1 MASNSTCPVGR
12 RHAWVTDWLG
22 ETSCKKCGMVS
33 AEQREMGIPFSLRP
47 EANFEPEN
55 EYKLGSWIG
64 KNPKEAKKIHPKV
77 LVSNPYLSNFD
88 KILRNAKRWIKAY
101 TQKVSSQE
109 IVSSRALK
117 LFKESR
123 NILRGKDTKTFVA
136 ACLHIACREQE
147 IPSSPIFIA
156 TIANIKRDK
165 LVKFEKQVCK
175 LLDITLPPD
184 KAAKKVRYVASKVGI
199 PEPASRKAIKILDRI
214 PSFETGPDPKGIAAA
229 VLYLV
234 CENTKYSVTHRH
246 LADAT
251 LLNSQTIGN
260 SIRRLRNDLKKYKI
274 EISKP
279 P

>member
-1 MASNSTCPVGR
+1 MLASNSICPVGG
-12 RHAWVTDWLG
+12 RHTWVTDLDG
-22 ETSCKKCGMVS
+22 EKSCKKCGMVS
-33 AEQREMGIPFSLRP
+33 AEQREMGIPFGLRP
-47 EANFEPEN
+47 EATSGK
-55 EYKLGSWIG
+55 EYKLGTWIG
-64 KNPKEAKKIHPKV
+64 KNPKEAKKI
-77 LVSNPYLSNFD
+77 LGSTYFSDFD
-88 KILRNAKRWIKAY
+88 KVLRNAKRWIKAY

-123 NILRGKDTKTFVA
+123 KILRGKDTKTFVA

-156 TIANIKRDK
+156 KIANVKRDK

-175 LLDITLPPD
+175 LLDITLPTD

-199 PEPASRKAIKILDRI
+199 LESTSRKAIKILDRI

-234 CENTKYSVTHRH
+234 CEDTKYYVTHKQ
-246 LADAT
+246 LAAVT

-260 SIRRLRNDLKKYKI
+260 SIKRLRKDLKKYKI
-274 EISKP
+274 KIKG
-279 P
+279 

>member
-1 MASNSTCPVGR
+1 
-12 RHAWVTDWLG
+12 
-22 ETSCKKCGMVS
+22 MVS
-33 AEQREMGIPFSLRP
+33 AEQRELGLPFGLRP
-47 EANFEPEN
+47 EAITGPEN

-77 LVSNPYLSNFD
+77 QISNYVHFSDFD
-88 KILRNAKRWIKAY
+88 RTLRDAKHWIEAY

-109 IVSSRALK
+109 IVSSRTLE
-117 LFKESR
+117 LFKKSR
-123 NILRGKDTKTFVA
+123 KILRGKDTKTFVA

-156 TIANIKRDK
+156 KIANVKRDK

-175 LLDITLPPD
+175 LHDITLPPD
-184 KAAKKVRYVASKVGI
+184 KAAKKVRYIASKVGVL
-199 PEPASRKAIKILDRI
+199 EHVSRKAIKILDRI

-234 CENTKYSVTHRH
+234 CENIIQTKRYPPAWSSVTHRH
-246 LADAT
+246 LADVT

-274 EISKP
+274 KIR
-279 P
+279 

>member
-1 MASNSTCPVGR
+1 V
-12 RHAWVTDWLG
+12 WVIDLYG
-22 ETSCKKCGMVS
+22 EKSCKKCGMVS
-33 AEQREMGIPFSLRP
+33 AEQQEVGISFGLRP
-47 EANFEPEN
+47 ESITGPEN

-64 KNPKEAKKIHPKV
+64 KNPKEAKKIPGSTYFSDFD
-77 LVSNPYLSNFD
+77 LV
-88 KILRNAKRWIKAY
+88 LRNAKRWIKAY

-109 IVSSRALK
+109 IVSSRTLE

-123 NILRGKDTKTFVA
+123 KILRGKDTKTFVA

-156 TIANIKRDK
+156 KIANVKRDK

-199 PEPASRKAIKILDRI
+199 PEPVSRKAIKILDRI

-234 CENTKYSVTHRH
+234 CENIIQTKRSPPAWSSVTHRE
-246 LADAT
+246 LAAVT

-274 EISKP
+274 KISRP

>member
-1 MASNSTCPVGR
+1 M
-12 RHAWVTDWLG
+12 WVTDLEG

-33 AEQREMGIPFSLRP
+33 AEQREIGVPFSLRP
-47 EANFEPEN
+47 EATTGPES
-55 EYKLGSWIG
+55 EHTLGSWIG
-64 KNPKEAKKIHPKV
+64 GDPKKAKKIHPKV
-77 LVSNPYLSNFD
+77 QISNYIHFLDFD
-88 KILRNAKRWIKAY
+88 KTLQDAKHWIEAY
-101 TQKVSSQE
+101 TQQVSSQE

-123 NILRGKDTKTFVA
+123 KILRGKDTKTFVA

-156 TIANIKRDK
+156 KIANVKRDK

-184 KAAKKVRYVASKVGI
+184 KAAKKVRYVATKIGI
-199 PEPASRKAIKILDRI
+199 KESISRKAIKILDRI

-234 CENTKYSVTHRH
+234 CEDTEYSVTHKQ
-246 LADAT
+246 LAAVT

-260 SIRRLRNDLKKYKI
+260 SIKRLRKDLKKYKI
-274 EISKP
+274 KIKG
-279 P
+279 

>member
-1 MASNSTCPVGR
+1 M
-12 RHAWVTDWLG
+12 WVTDLYG

-33 AEQREMGIPFSLRP
+33 TEQREMDIPFGLRP
-47 EANFEPEN
+47 EAASGK
-55 EYKLGSWIG
+55 EYILGTWIG
-64 KNPKEAKKIHPKV
+64 KNKKEAKKIAGSIYFSDFD
-77 LVSNPYLSNFD
+77 LV
-88 KILRNAKRWIKAY
+88 LRNAKRWIKAY
-101 TQKVSSQE
+101 TQKVSAQE

-123 NILRGKDTKTFVA
+123 KILRGKDTKTFVA

-156 TIANIKRDK
+156 TIANVKRDK
-165 LVKFEKQVCK
+165 LVKYEKQVCK
-175 LLDITLPPD
+175 LLDITFPPD
-184 KAAKKVRYVASKVGI
+184 KAAKKVRYVASKVV
-199 PEPASRKAIKILDRI
+199 PMNVAESVSRKAIKILDRI

-234 CENTKYSVTHRH
+234 CEDTKYSVTHRQ
-246 LADAT
+246 LADVT

-274 EISKP
+274 KIR
-279 P
+279 

>member
-1 MASNSTCPVGR
+1 MVILLVSNSICPVGG
-12 RHAWVTDWLG
+12 RHAWVTNLDG

-33 AEQREMGIPFSLRP
+33 AERQEIGVPFSLRP
-47 EANFEPEN
+47 EAITGPEN

-64 KNPKEAKKIHPKV
+64 KNPKEAKKIPGSTYFSDFD
-77 LVSNPYLSNFD
+77 LV
-88 KILRNAKRWIKAY
+88 LRNAKRWIKAY

-109 IVSSRALK
+109 IVSSRTLE

-123 NILRGKDTKTFVA
+123 KILRGKDTKTFVA

-156 TIANIKRDK
+156 TIANVKRDK

-184 KAAKKVRYVASKVGI
+184 KAAKKVRYVATKIGI
-199 PEPASRKAIKILDRI
+199 KESISRKAIKILDRI

-234 CENTKYSVTHRH
+234 CEDTKYSVTHKQ
-246 LADAT
+246 LAAVT

-274 EISKP
+274 KIR
-279 P
+279 

>member
-1 MASNSTCPVGR
+1 M
-12 RHAWVTDWLG
+12 WVTDLEG

-33 AEQREMGIPFSLRP
+33 AEQREMDIPFGLRP
-47 EANFEPEN
+47 EAITGPEN

-64 KNPKEAKKIHPKV
+64 KNPKDAKKIPGSKYFSDFD
-77 LVSNPYLSNFD
+77 LV
-88 KILRNAKRWIKAY
+88 LRNAKRWIKAY

-109 IVSSRALK
+109 IISSRTLE
-117 LFKESR
+117 LFKKSR
-123 NILRGKDTKTFVA
+123 KILRGKDTKTFVA

-156 TIANIKRDK
+156 TIANVKRDK

-175 LLDITLPPD
+175 LLDITLPLD
-184 KAAKKVRYVASKVGI
+184 KAAKKVRYVASRLGI
-199 PEPASRKAIKILDRI
+199 PEHVSRKAIKILDRI

-234 CENTKYSVTHRH
+234 CENIIQTKRSPPAWSSVTHRE
-246 LADAT
+246 LAAVT

-274 EISKP
+274 KIR
-279 P
+279 

>member
-1 MASNSTCPVGR
+1 
-12 RHAWVTDWLG
+12 
-22 ETSCKKCGMVS
+22 MVS
-33 AEQREMGIPFSLRP
+33 TEQREMGIPFGLRP
-47 EANFEPEN
+47 EAISGN
-55 EYKLGSWIG
+55 EYKLGTWIG
-64 KNPKEAKKIHPKV
+64 KKGEAKKIHPKV
-77 LVSNPYLSNFD
+77 QISNYIHFSDFD
-88 KILRNAKRWIKAY
+88 KTLLDAKHWIEAY
-101 TQKVSSQE
+101 TQQVSSQE

-123 NILRGKDTKTFVA
+123 KILRGKDTKTFVA

-156 TIANIKRDK
+156 KIANVKRDK

-184 KAAKKVRYVASKVGI
+184 KAAKKVRYVATKIGI
-199 PEPASRKAIKILDRI
+199 KESISRKAIKILDRI

-234 CENTKYSVTHRH
+234 CENTKYSVTHKQ
-246 LADAT
+246 LAAVT

-260 SIRRLRNDLKKYKI
+260 SIKRLRNDLKKYKI
-274 EISKP
+274 KFE
-279 P
+279 

>member
-1 MASNSTCPVGR
+1 M
-12 RHAWVTDWLG
+12 WVTDLYG

-33 AEQREMGIPFSLRP
+33 AEQREMDIPFGLRP
-47 EANFEPEN
+47 EAASGK
-55 EYKLGSWIG
+55 EYNLGTWIG
-64 KNPKEAKKIHPKV
+64 KNKKEAKKIPGSTYFSDFD
-77 LVSNPYLSNFD
+77 LV
-88 KILRNAKRWIKAY
+88 LRNAKRWIKAY
-101 TQKVSSQE
+101 TRQVSSQE
-109 IVSSRALK
+109 IVSSRTLE

-123 NILRGKDTKTFVA
+123 KILRGKDTKTFVA

-156 TIANIKRDK
+156 TIANVKRDK

-199 PEPASRKAIKILDRI
+199 PELVSRKAIKILDRI

-234 CENTKYSVTHRH
+234 CENTKYSVMHRH

-274 EISKP
+274 KISKP